1 MDAGLHTQ
9 TQSSRNSPQQ
19 SEGRSQHGQGYRT
32 TEPNLLEVRQDLS
45 PHSVWD
51 ADRVPAAMFGPSRFS
66 SEAQEQLLGD
76 EGPGG
81 PQHSPA
87 AWTNVTTNDL
97 LVQHLLGL
105 YFCWEYPTFASLSKE
120 HFLVDYNAGRH
131 RFCSPLL
138 VNALL
143 AIGAKFTDVPEARQ
157 NPDDPGSA
165 GDHFFHEA
173 QRLLALA
180 EIPSL
185 TTIQALNLMA
195 LRQASSGND
204 LSSWHYAR
212 QAMRIAIDLDLPSDE
227 SSQEHSTNDSY
238 PTMDRQVRAATFWG
252 CLTLEQ

>member
-1 MDAGLHTQ
+1 
-9 TQSSRNSPQQ
+9 
-19 SEGRSQHGQGYRT
+19 
-32 TEPNLLEVRQDLS
+32 
-45 PHSVWD
+45 
-51 ADRVPAAMFGPSRFS
+51 MFGPSRFS